1 VALAGGHSIAILHLL
16 DDDDARARART
27 PSRLWLP
34 AARRSV
40 FVARSLYEGARRP
53 LVGKSESDITGK
65 ENFFIT
71 FAERYTTVVT

>member
-1 VALAGGHSIAILHLL
+1 
-16 DDDDARARART
+16 
-27 PSRLWLP
+27 
-34 AARRSV
+34 V